1 MNNISLKELGAQYLQ
16 EADKIRERIALLKE
30 QLNNLPES
38 ERHDLLI
45 RINSLYSSAREV
57 KDIGIYLSNYYGE

>member
-30 QLNNLPES
+30 QLNNMPES

-45 RINSLYSSAREV
+45 RIHFIPLQEKLR
-57 KDIGIYLSNYYGE
+57 I